1 MQTTWIVSANA
12 GRARIFSDND
22 PAEPLE
28 EIDDLVSTA
37 ARLRTTEINTDEVGR
52 TAAGSSSHGIGGS
65 EAAGFAHNAKAGA
78 PNKTYQPAQTP
89 QEHEAEQF
97 AKDISKYLMDA
108 HQEGRFQQLVI
119 SASPQFLGAL
129 RMYLDPHIKPLIKLE
144 VNKDYTHSNAQQ
156 LREQIR
162 EQMQAQRA
170 SRLQ

>member
-1 MQTTWIVSANA
+1 LCRPT
-12 GRARIFSDND
+12 
-22 PAEPLE
+22 PAERGFFRKP
-28 EIDDLVSTA
+28 IRRSRWKKSRTWSA
-37 ARLRTTEINTDEVGR
+37 APRACAPRTSIPTKSGR
-52 TAAGSSSHGIGGS
+52 TAAGSSSHNIGGN

-78 PNKTYQPAQTP
+78 PNKSYQPAQTP

-97 AKDISKYLMDA
+97 AKEISKYLMDA

-129 RMYLDPHIKPLIKLE
+129 RMYLDSHIKPLIKLE

-162 EQMQAQRA
+162 EQLQAQRA
-170 SRLQ
+170 NKLQ

>member
-12 GRARIFSDND
+12 GRARIFSDKD

-37 ARLRTTEINTDEVGR
+37 ARLRTSDINTDEVGR
-52 TAAGSSSHGIGGS
+52 TAAGSSSHNIGGN

-78 PNKTYQPAQTP
+78 PNKAYQPAQTP

-97 AKDISKYLMDA
+97 AKDISKYLMEA

-129 RMYLDPHIKPLIKLE
+129 RMYLHPNIKPLIKLE